1 MAALPNAGGN
11 AVRVVVLDSLYGC
24 VQVTLD
30 LTASDVGAAAFDPS
44 QPVLVSAELVSRV
57 LGLSW
62 WPAGREALARWTA
75 CTLGCI
81 SYRDARTPGQAR
93 TLVPAEDQYPPPT
106 HTQAKHSFAARALR
120 SPSRDAAPTQTWRL
134 FESFPCHSQR
144 RPPPAAT
151 FCGSA
156 PRAADPRWRPL
167 GLSHRALAPPCLPCQ
182 GPQLW
187 LLPCWGPA
195 CGVWQLSGSWHSHRG
210 EHSPLRTT
218 HILSIPWLAAAQLWA
233 P

>member
-1 MAALPNAGGN
+1 MHAH
-11 AVRVVVLDSLYGC
+11 
-24 VQVTLD
+24 
-30 LTASDVGAAAFDPS
+30 
-44 QPVLVSAELVSRV
+44 
-57 LGLSW
+57 
-62 WPAGREALARWTA
+62 LARRALW
-75 CTLGCI
+75 CQQ
-81 SYRDARTPGQAR
+81 RTSI
-93 TLVPAEDQYPPPT
+93 PPT

-156 PRAADPRWRPL
+156 PRAADPRCRPL

-233 P
+233 PRDATAPCHCGAWAQRPQAAAAACLCVQAVPVGRGGQLAVAAGGCVLLAELQLRQPTLANLIGEVTLTSS